1 MNDTDALD
9 PRVTNPTVTSA
20 RLCVLASALLWSL
33 SGLILKAPVFDSLP
47 PESRGPAVAALRAL
61 VAAVVLIP
69 FVWSR
74 PKRLRWALVPMS
86 LNFAMLSVLFIS
98 AMMATTSAAAI
109 FLQYTAVLWSCLL
122 GWLILCERPGRPDV
136 VALLFVA
143 AGFWVILA
151 PGGGS
156 TIGNLLAIGS
166 GIAYAGVIVS
176 LRALRDEDP
185 IWLSFVNQVVSALVL
200 LPWLYMNP
208 VPITASQFT
217 WIAFLGGFQLA
228 LPYVLFSIGV
238 KHVSAREAS
247 LLTLIEPVVNP
258 LWVLLAWGENVP
270 AATWAGGGLI
280 LTGLFARFVL
290 AGRASPLPKAVP
302 TVAVE
307 PTAASSSVL
316 PPRPEDPSHSYSSG
330 QS

>member
-1 MNDTDALD
+1 M
-9 PRVTNPTVTSA
+9 TNPTVASA

-33 SGLILKAPVFDSLP
+33 SGLVLKAPIFDSLP
-47 PESRGPAVAALRAL
+47 AESRGPTIAALRAL
-61 VAAVVLIP
+61 VAALVLVP

-86 LNFAMLSVLFIS
+86 LNFAALSVLFVS

-109 FLQYTAVLWSCLL
+109 FLQYTSVLWSCLL
-122 GWLILCERPGRPDV
+122 GWLILRERPGRPDV

-143 AGFWVILA
+143 VGFWVILA

-156 TIGNLLAIGS
+156 TVGNLLAVGS
-166 GIAYAGVIVS
+166 GVAYAGVIVS

-185 IWLSFVNQVVSALVL
+185 IWLSFVNQAVSALVL

-208 VPITASQFT
+208 VSVTATQFT
-217 WIAFLGGFQLA
+217 WIAFLGGIQLA

-270 AATWAGGGLI
+270 GTTWAGGALI
-280 LTGLFARFVL
+280 LTGLFARFALV
-290 AGRASPLPKAVP
+290 GRASPLPKAVP
-302 TVAVE
+302 TAAVE
-307 PTAASSSVL
+307 PTAASFL
-316 PPRPEDPSHSYSSG
+316 APPPPPEDPSHSYSSG